1 LTPARCAAW
10 DAAVAQVR
18 ADHRLYASLL
28 RSVRSSMAFEGFMLS
43 LDESEAL
50 FEQALSGPP
59 LVFQG
64 LEEG

>member
-1 LTPARCAAW
+1 
-10 DAAVAQVR
+10 
-18 ADHRLYASLL
+18 
-28 RSVRSSMAFEGFMLS
+28 MAFEGFMLS